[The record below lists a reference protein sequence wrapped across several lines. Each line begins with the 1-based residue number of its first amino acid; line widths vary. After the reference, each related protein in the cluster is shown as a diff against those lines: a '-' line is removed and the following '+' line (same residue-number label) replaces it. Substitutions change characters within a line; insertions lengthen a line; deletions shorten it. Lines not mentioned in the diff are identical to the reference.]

1 MEKNAQCVASRS
13 LFHYIYFQ
21 ISLTYLDTSP
31 SIYKFLV
38 YRNQCLYCYAVF
50 SNILLIQ
57 NKPIY
62 NFFKTFLNSSYLYL
76 IKMTISKIDDY
87 DNKSMAQECLCW
99 LLVYIQLF
107 NFVFCL
113 VII

>member
-1 MEKNAQCVASRS
+1 
-13 LFHYIYFQ
+13 
-21 ISLTYLDTSP
+21 
-31 SIYKFLV
+31 
-38 YRNQCLYCYAVF
+38 
-50 SNILLIQ
+50 
-57 NKPIY
+57 
-62 NFFKTFLNSSYLYL
+62 
-76 IKMTISKIDDY
+76 MTISKIDDY